1 MQRLL
6 VLRPPH
12 PLPDENLAGKLLI
25 AKSGIYGTRDAG
37 RGFWLKLQRRIH
49 AAGWISHPLE
59 PALFGLHD
67 GDDWVGIMI
76 THVDDLLY
84 AGSGPVY
91 EKAMNAIKEDFK
103 LKENTGTFTFCG
115 KQIIQDESVRIHVGQ
130 ADAAKSLEFIDIT
143 PVRRRQLV
151 APCTAAEISEIR
163 RVVGAVG
170 WIARQTRP
178 DLLAATSLLAQSLSG
193 PRVSNIVE
201 ANSLVKS
208 AMENADFQ
216 LVFKSDVEIDYSSCR
231 ILCSSDASFANAV
244 TDGEKLKSQAGYVLG
259 VRAKDGDAL
268 HFLEFSTG
276 TVKRTC
282 RSTLAAE
289 ANGLVA
295 AVEAA
300 DYLRSVILA
309 LINPH
314 MALSDLMDRGDVLP
328 VQVYTDAR
336 SVYDVVLKDTSRPQ
350 DKRLRVVI
358 AQLREMFGVPGTVLY
373 WIDNSMML
381 ADALTKLS
389 AERGYLLQAVADN
402 RWSDQVTPEALE
414 TKQRIRDGRH
424 ARAELAREAKRQRRD
439 D

>member
-1 MQRLL
+1 M
-6 VLRPPH
+6 
-12 PLPDENLAGKLLI
+12 
-25 AKSGIYGTRDAG
+25 
-37 RGFWLKLQRRIH
+37 
-49 AAGWISHPLE
+49 
-59 PALFGLHD
+59 
-67 GDDWVGIMI
+67 
-76 THVDDLLY
+76 
-84 AGSGPVY
+84 
-91 EKAMNAIKEDFK
+91 
-103 LKENTGTFTFCG
+103 
-115 KQIIQDESVRIHVGQ
+115 
-130 ADAAKSLEFIDIT
+130 
-143 PVRRRQLV
+143 
-151 APCTAAEISEIR
+151 
-163 RVVGAVG
+163 
-170 WIARQTRP
+170 
-178 DLLAATSLLAQSLSG
+178 
-193 PRVSNIVE
+193 
-201 ANSLVKS
+201 
-208 AMENADFQ
+208 
-216 LVFKSDVEIDYSSCR
+216 
-231 ILCSSDASFANAV
+231 
-244 TDGEKLKSQAGYVLG
+244 LG

-314 MALSDLMDRGDVLP
+314 MALNDLMDRGDVLP
-328 VQVYTDAR
+328 VDVYTDAR

-389 AERGYLLQAVADN
+389 AERGYLLQAVTDN

-424 ARAELAREAKRQRRD
+424 ARAELARDAKRQRRD